1 MEEDSF
7 QIWLM
12 VSALGDDSVNS
23 VKNVSTYCLI
33 IYSNFPTHLNLIVL
47 LPQVMKRSASTS
59 LSGASSPKAA
69 RIDKAHPDQ
78 SKTILDN
85 ALAVFQRLTDLGSA
99 TFNLLELSAACQIGI
114 QIVEIINVR
123 PKTLFFDERI

>member
-1 MEEDSF
+1 MESSF
-7 QIWLM
+7 QIWLI

-23 VKNVSTYCLI
+23 VCLI
-33 IYSNFPTHLNLIVL
+33 MYRLSTIRTSHLNLIVL
-47 LPQVMKRSASTS
+47 LPQVMKRSASTL
-59 LSGASSPKAA
+59 LSGASSPKSA

-85 ALAVFQRLTDLGSA
+85 ALTVFQRLTDLGSA
-99 TFNLLELSAACQIGI
+99 TFNLLELSAAGQIGI

-123 PKTLFFDERI
+123 PKTLFFDERN